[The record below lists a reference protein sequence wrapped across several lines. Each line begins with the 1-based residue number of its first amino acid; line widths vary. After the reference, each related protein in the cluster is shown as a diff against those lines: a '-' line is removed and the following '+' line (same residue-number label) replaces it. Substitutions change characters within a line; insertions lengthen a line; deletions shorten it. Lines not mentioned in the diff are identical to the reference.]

1 MTFPYLLRLMCL
13 CLASF
18 FLTHLALC
26 LLVRAVAPLAIRLG
40 GSVRPRY
47 AARLLLALRLFPVAM
62 AAFVVL
68 ALCVPSYLWLE
79 PEAGGERVGLACLVA
94 ALLGTGVWGMSLAR
108 VLRAA
113 VSSLRYT
120 RRCRREG
127 RETRLAAAPFPV
139 LVMEGEAPLMALAGV
154 IRPRVVISQGVL
166 RALSPEQLQTALG
179 HEWAHRTSRDNLK
192 RLLLLLAPGVL
203 PFSQGFAALDR
214 SWKRFTEWAADDR
227 AIEGDPRRSISL
239 ASALVRVARM
249 GAAARLSPLVTS
261 LVAGDHDLSARVDRL
276 LGSMPPREEPL
287 GRMRVLLGGASFL
300 MAVSLAAV
308 LLRPATLYS
317 VHRLLEHLVR

>member
-18 FLTHLALC
+18 FLAHLALC

-40 GSVRPRY
+40 ESLRPRH

-79 PEAGGERVGLACLVA
+79 PEASAERVGLACLVA
-94 ALLGTGVWGMSLAR
+94 ALLGVGVWGMSLAR

-127 RETRLAAAPFPV
+127 HETRLAAAPFPV

-154 IRPRVVISQGVL
+154 IRPRVV

-203 PFSQGFAALDR
+203 PFSEGFAALDR

-227 AIEGDPRRSISL
+227 AIEGDPRRSLSL

-287 GRMRVLLGGASFL
+287 GRMRVLLGGASLL
-300 MAVSLAAV
+300 MAVSLAAL